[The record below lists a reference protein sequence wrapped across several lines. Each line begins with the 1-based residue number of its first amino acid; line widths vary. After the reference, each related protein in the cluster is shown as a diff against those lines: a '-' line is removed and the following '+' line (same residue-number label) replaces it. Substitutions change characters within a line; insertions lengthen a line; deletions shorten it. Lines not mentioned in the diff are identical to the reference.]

1 MNHETYKKKRKKYF
15 EVEDYEAVTYK
26 NLQAITKTKVN
37 REIPILRYMLEKQ
50 SCWTIVTLSKDI
62 EKMEKIWKL
71 KENK

>member
-50 SCWTIVTLSKDI
+50 SC
-62 EKMEKIWKL
+62 
-71 KENK
+71 

>member
-1 MNHETYKKKRKKYF
+1 MNHETCKKKRKKYF

-37 REIPILRYMLEKQ
+37 REIPLLRYMLEKQ

>member
-15 EVEDYEAVTYK
+15 VVEDYEAVTYK

-37 REIPILRYMLEKQ
+37 REIPILRYMLEKH

-62 EKMEKIWKL
+62 EKMEKIWKI

>member
-1 MNHETYKKKRKKYF
+1 MRLIKKKRKKYF

-50 SCWTIVTLSKDI
+50 SC
-62 EKMEKIWKL
+62 
-71 KENK
+71 

>member
-1 MNHETYKKKRKKYF
+1 M
-15 EVEDYEAVTYK
+15 EDYEAVTYK
-26 NLQAITKTKVN
+26 NLQAIKKNKVN

>member
-1 MNHETYKKKRKKYF
+1 
-15 EVEDYEAVTYK
+15 
-26 NLQAITKTKVN
+26 
-37 REIPILRYMLEKQ
+37 MLEKQ